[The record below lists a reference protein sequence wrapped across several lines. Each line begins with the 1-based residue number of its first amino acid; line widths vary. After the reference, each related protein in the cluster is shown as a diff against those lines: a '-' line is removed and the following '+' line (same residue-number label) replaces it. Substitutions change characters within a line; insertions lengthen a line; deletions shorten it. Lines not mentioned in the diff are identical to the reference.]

1 MFGTNASIGLRAWW
15 RTNPN
20 TAGRVDRVPGSGTGT
35 HVGQALMRR
44 REAMSPAQSLIGQA
58 ATAPG
63 ARAVVLRRP
72 NSSAGSSI
80 GVRITDRR
88 SW

>member
-1 MFGTNASIGLRAWW
+1 
-15 RTNPN
+15 
-20 TAGRVDRVPGSGTGT
+20 
-35 HVGQALMRR
+35 
-44 REAMSPAQSLIGQA
+44 MSPAQSLIGQA
-58 ATAPG
+58 ATGPG
-63 ARAVVLRRP
+63 ARAVVLWRP